1 MRNIIQEN
9 NLCFCFGQSI
19 QENEDD
25 VDIGV
30 GPAPEISD
38 LLGSEY
44 EHLYP
49 KILYLVMADSA
60 YCEGKL
66 NLKSFTIDSIF
77 LVFIQYTHDPGHG
90 KQCAQNVYC
99 SGYPTTFPFCTNVN
113 QWTFPLITKF

>member
-1 MRNIIQEN
+1 MLY
-9 NLCFCFGQSI
+9 LCFDQSI

-60 YCEGKL
+60 YCEGTV
-66 NLKSFTIDSIF
+66 SFTSKLLYPQKYRYKTCRVQNMSQHGTKYSFMATRMSMGSMALIEIVKIISIAHSR
-77 LVFIQYTHDPGHG
+77 L
-90 KQCAQNVYC
+90 
-99 SGYPTTFPFCTNVN
+99 
-113 QWTFPLITKF
+113 

>member
-1 MRNIIQEN
+1 MLY
-9 NLCFCFGQSI
+9 LCIDQSI

-60 YCEGKL
+60 YCEGTV
-66 NLKSFTIDSIF
+66 SFTSKLLYPQKYRYKTCHVQNMSRTKHVTTWYKIFIYGNSYVCGINNID
-77 LVFIQYTHDPGHG
+77 
-90 KQCAQNVYC
+90 
-99 SGYPTTFPFCTNVN
+99 
-113 QWTFPLITKF
+113 

>member
-1 MRNIIQEN
+1 MISIFVLFHVGLN
-9 NLCFCFGQSI
+9 QSI

-60 YCEGKL
+60 YCEGK
-66 NLKSFTIDSIF
+66 
-77 LVFIQYTHDPGHG
+77 
-90 KQCAQNVYC
+90 
-99 SGYPTTFPFCTNVN
+99 PTTN
-113 QWTFPLITKF
+113 IKI

>member
-1 MRNIIQEN
+1 MSEGFDKKSSQEIFYVSEEIFDGIN
-9 NLCFCFGQSI
+9 KIDQLHSI

-60 YCEGKL
+60 YCED
-66 NLKSFTIDSIF
+66 ND
-77 LVFIQYTHDPGHG
+77 
-90 KQCAQNVYC
+90 
-99 SGYPTTFPFCTNVN
+99 
-113 QWTFPLITKF
+113 

>member
-1 MRNIIQEN
+1 MILI
-9 NLCFCFGQSI
+9 FVSYFQSI

-49 KILYLVMADSA
+49 KVLYLVMADSA
-60 YCEGKL
+60 YCEG
-66 NLKSFTIDSIF
+66 
-77 LVFIQYTHDPGHG
+77 
-90 KQCAQNVYC
+90 
-99 SGYPTTFPFCTNVN
+99 
-113 QWTFPLITKF
+113 